1 MEEYVVRK
9 VGCQPPWRKFD
20 FTGIPVCD
28 SWQLLDMYGQ
38 KSAIMAETEGGK
50 VTKETKCLLP
60 CSFMEYK
67 VNIKLPFNL
76 FVSIS
81 IDICF
86 YYIV

>member
-1 MEEYVVRK
+1 MISDCWISRPALIFHYFPRWEIFVYSAGPE
-9 VGCQPPWRKFD
+9 WL
-20 FTGIPVCD
+20 

-76 FVSIS
+76 FVYQ
-81 IDICF
+81 F
-86 YYIV
+86 P